1 MPVLTLIRLG
11 FVKVDYSGGG
21 SHSERTNPKL
31 KLKLK
36 ICWGNFLYA
45 DVISFFCNNEISKNP
60 KNWQK

>member
-1 MPVLTLIRLG
+1 MPVLILIRLG

-36 ICWGNFLYA
+36 IC
-45 DVISFFCNNEISKNP
+45 
-60 KNWQK
+60 